1 MSVVPL
7 VGAFGSGGDEP
18 WARIMTDGGGPL
30 WALHDDGARIPLDT
44 ARWAA
49 GADAVDRRA
58 IEALPGPVLD
68 VGCGP
73 GRMVRAALDAGL
85 PALGID
91 VSAAAVRRCR
101 ADGIP
106 VLRRDV
112 FGPVPRPGTWGAA
125 LLFDGNVGIGG
136 DVPAL
141 LARLRDLLAP
151 DGVAVAEVHSEQDR
165 HERTLS
171 RVVDARGRISAPFS
185 WATVGEQPLV
195 AAATGFRLERAWS
208 DGGRRFVRLR
218 RTADAAG

>member
-1 MSVVPL
+1 VPIDAAL
-7 VGAFGSGGDEP
+7 LELLACPSDDH
-18 WARIMTDGGGPL
+18 APL
-30 WALHDDGARIPLDT
+30 RVQQRDGA
-44 ARWAA
+44 
-49 GADAVDRRA
+49 
-58 IEALPGPVLD
+58 EVL
-68 VGCGP
+68 VCTSCESSFP
-73 GRMVRAALDAGL
+73 
-85 PALGID
+85 IT
-91 VSAAAVRRCR
+91 
-101 ADGIP
+101 DGIP

-218 RTADAAG
+218 RTADAAR